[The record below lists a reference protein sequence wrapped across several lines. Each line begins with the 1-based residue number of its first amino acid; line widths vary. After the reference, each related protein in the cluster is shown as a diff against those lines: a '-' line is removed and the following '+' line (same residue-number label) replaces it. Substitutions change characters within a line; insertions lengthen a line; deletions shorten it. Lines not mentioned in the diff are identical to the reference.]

1 MRIERSKIVEGGLSG
16 GRGTPRRQ
24 PASHLLQPRQEIWA
38 PVIGLCDIT
47 QGLTDQLGQIERGG
61 FFDDGRTGAAFLP
74 AITDLH
80 AAGANPRA

>member
-1 MRIERSKIVEGGLSG
+1 
-16 GRGTPRRQ
+16 
-24 PASHLLQPRQEIWA
+24 
-38 PVIGLCDIT
+38 LCDIT